1 MHSDPLS
8 LYTQSD
14 HTSFVWRLDPRAKL
28 IVVLA
33 LLVFGLLSTS
43 MMFSAVTGA
52 LLIAAIVSAGI
63 GGRQLWGAGKSII
76 LLAAVT
82 FLFHLFF
89 TVSSEPPLF
98 QFLGISVTRASLLH
112 GAFFSLRLILFVLTV
127 LFLTT
132 TTSPTDLAEAVI
144 KIARPLRKLK
154 VPIDDIGL
162 ILSLALRFIPILR
175 DELAMIRRAQ
185 TLRGVS
191 FSGSFMKRI
200 RMTIPLL
207 VPVFVSAVG
216 RADTIALAIEARG
229 YCHGAERTYFSRL
242 SFGPREWMFIT
253 VALSVI
259 AAAFA
264 IGE

>member
-1 MHSDPLS
+1 
-8 LYTQSD
+8 
-14 HTSFVWRLDPRAKL
+14 LDSRAKL

-33 LLVFGLLSTS
+33 LLVLGLLSSS
-43 MMFSAVTGA
+43 MIFSAVASA
-52 LLIAAIVSAGI
+52 LLIAAIVSAGV
-63 GGRQLWGAGKSII
+63 GGRQIWEAGKSII

-89 TVSSEPPLF
+89 TESAESPLI
-98 QFLGISVTRASLLH
+98 QILGISVTQTALLH
-112 GAFFSLRLILFVLTV
+112 GAFYALRLVLFVLTV
-127 LFLTT
+127 LFLTM
-132 TTSPTDLAEAVI
+132 TTSPTDLAEGVI
-144 KIARPLRKLK
+144 KMARPLRKLR

-175 DELAMIRRAQ
+175 DELTMIRRAQ

-191 FSGSFMKRI
+191 FSGSFMRRI

-229 YCHGAERTYFSRL
+229 FCHGAERTYFSRL
-242 SFGPREWMFIT
+242 SFGTREWMFIAA
-253 VALSVI
+253 VLIII
-259 AAAFA
+259 AAVFA
-264 IGE
+264 IGG